1 MDSNL
6 ESGEGKSANEG
17 KNRDSEYGVSTDLA
31 TGGHGY
37 APANF
42 RFGISNLPVFRVY

>member
-17 KNRDSEYGVSTDLA
+17 KNRVSEYGVSTDLA
-31 TGGHGY
+31 EGMLL
-37 APANF
+37 
-42 RFGISNLPVFRVY
+42 RISVSEFQIQPVFRVY